1 MDMEVLKQKIES
13 LDLPQSLKDELFEK
27 LSKQEDLTDEMINE
41 IINEVVNAY
50 KKALVE
56 PYEAVGIV
64 AAQSIGEP
72 GTQMSLPYEEKII
85 IKEGDYIKAVEIGK
99 LVDEMIERFGFE
111 KIGESEVC
119 DLPIDIYALSLDQD
133 EKVHWKRI
141 ISCIR
146 HKHDGKLIK
155 IKTKSGREITAT
167 PYHSFVIR
175 KDNKIIPVKGSELK
189 VGDRIPVVKHV
200 PANCVEAINISDYV
214 SGNYIIDEIN
224 NKIAPKINGKS
235 IPNNIKLDYDFGYF
249 IGIYL
254 AGGSVTK
261 YFVSISNV
269 DENVLNKIRAFI
281 DKLGLNYEEYNNNN
295 GFAES
300 HDIRIYSSTL
310 VEFLSNFGTSSKSK
324 KIADFVFGANK
335 EFVRGLL
342 KGYFD
347 VDGNVNTDRK
357 VIRVSSNSKELI
369 DGIAILLARFNIF
382 SIKSKSK
389 NQFALIIPHRYA
401 KKFYEEINSVE
412 KKKSELEKLV
422 NSLNDE
428 KTYDSIDMI
437 PSIGDALTKLGEM
450 VDYPKII
457 LKKFERKQKIGRATL
472 QRHLRRIEEL
482 SIMRGVN
489 VLALKEYW
497 LLKKAIE
504 SDVVW
509 DEIVEIEEIIYN
521 KEYVYDISVEGL
533 ETFTT
538 FDGVL
543 THNTMRTFH
552 YAGVAEINV
561 TLGLPRMIEIVDA
574 RKEPS
579 TPIMTI
585 YLKEEYN
592 NKEKAEEIAKEIES
606 LTLESVAESISIDLW
621 TQSIKVELDENRLA
635 DRGLTVDDVIEAIK
649 KKLKV
654 KIDVEGTTLYLKIK
668 TPSIKALR
676 KRIPKI
682 KNIQLKGI
690 PGIERVLVKKEKDE
704 YVLYTQGSNLREV
717 FKIEGVDTTRTIT
730 NNIIEIQEV
739 LGIEAARNAIINEM
753 RNTLEQQGL
762 EVDIRHLMLVA
773 DIMTADGEVKPIGRH
788 GVAGEKGSV
797 LARAAFEETV
807 KHLYSAAEKGEVDKL
822 KGVIENVI
830 VGKPIYLGT
839 GCVKLTI
846 DREYEEGKYEEE

>member
-1 MDMEVLKQKIES
+1 MEVLKQKIES

-119 DLPIDIYALSLDQD
+119 DLPVDIYALSLDQD

-261 YFVSISNV
+261 YFVSIPNV
-269 DENVLNKIRAFI
+269 DKNILNKIRAFI
-281 DKLGLNYEEYNNNN
+281 DKLGLNYEEYNN

-401 KKFYEEINSVE
+401 KKFYEEINFSVE
-412 KKKSELEKLV
+412 NKKSELEKLV

-482 SIMRGVN
+482 GIKKGVN

-497 LLKKAIE
+497 LLKKAVE

-839 GCVKLTI
+839 GCVELTI
-846 DREYEEGKYEEE
+846 DREYEEGKYKEE

>member
-1 MDMEVLKQKIES
+1 M
-13 LDLPQSLKDELFEK
+13 
-27 LSKQEDLTDEMINE
+27 N
-41 IINEVVNAY
+41 Y
-50 KKALVE
+50 
-56 PYEAVGIV
+56 
-64 AAQSIGEP
+64 GE
-72 GTQMSLPYEEKII
+72 
-85 IKEGDYIKAVEIGK
+85 
-99 LVDEMIERFGFE
+99 
-111 KIGESEVC
+111 
-119 DLPIDIYALSLDQD
+119 
-133 EKVHWKRI
+133 
-141 ISCIR
+141 
-146 HKHDGKLIK
+146 
-155 IKTKSGREITAT
+155 
-167 PYHSFVIR
+167 
-175 KDNKIIPVKGSELK
+175 
-189 VGDRIPVVKHV
+189 
-200 PANCVEAINISDYV
+200 
-214 SGNYIIDEIN
+214 
-224 NKIAPKINGKS
+224 
-235 IPNNIKLDYDFGYF
+235 YD
-249 IGIYL
+249 
-254 AGGSVTK
+254 
-261 YFVSISNV
+261 
-269 DENVLNKIRAFI
+269 
-281 DKLGLNYEEYNNNN
+281 NNN

-310 VEFLSNFGTSSKSK
+310 AEFLSNFGTSSNTK
-324 KIADFVFGANK
+324 KIAEFVFGANK
-335 EFVRGLL
+335 EFVRGLIR
-342 KGYFD
+342 GYFD
-347 VDGNVNTDRK
+347 GDGNVNADRK
-357 VIRVSSNSKELI
+357 VIRVTSNSKELI

-382 SIKSKSK
+382 SIKTKTK
-389 NQFALIIPHRYA
+389 NQFVLIIPHRYA
-401 KKFYEEINSVE
+401 KKFHEEINFSVE
-412 KKKSELEKLV
+412 KKKSELERLV
-422 NSLNDE
+422 SSLNDD

-437 PSIGDALTKLGEM
+437 PSIGDALTKLGEK
-450 VDYPKII
+450 VDYPKVI

-482 SIMRGVN
+482 AVKKGVN
-489 VLALKEYW
+489 ILALKEYW
-497 LLKKAIE
+497 LLKKAVE
-504 SDVVW
+504 SDVIW
-509 DEIVEIEEIIYN
+509 DEIVKIEEISCD
-521 KEYVYDISVEGL
+521 KKYVYDISVEGL

-585 YLKEEYN
+585 YLKEEYKDN
-592 NKEKAEEIAKEIES
+592 REKAEEIAKEIES
-606 LTLESVAESISIDLW
+606 LTLGSIAESISIDLW

-635 DRGLTVDDVIEAIK
+635 DRGLTIDDVIEAIK

-654 KIDVEGTTLYLKIK
+654 KIDVDGTTLYLKIK

-690 PGIERVLVKKEKDE
+690 PGIERVLVKKEGGE

-717 FKIEGVDTTRTIT
+717 FKIDGVDTTRTIT

-807 KHLYSAAEKGEVDKL
+807 KHLYAAAERGDVDKL

-839 GCVKLTI
+839 GCVELTI
-846 DREYEEGKYEEE
+846 DREYEEGKNMEE

>member
-1 MDMEVLKQKIES
+1 MDIEALRKKIDS
-13 LDLPQSLKDELFEK
+13 LNLPKSLKDELFEK
-27 LSKQEDLTDEMINE
+27 LSKDREITDEMVEE
-41 IINEVVNAY
+41 IIYEVVKAY
-50 KKALVE
+50 ENALVE

-85 IKEGDYIKAVEIGK
+85 IKEGDYIRAIEIGK
-99 LVDEMIERFGFE
+99 LVDDMIEKFGVE

-119 DLPIDIYALSLDQD
+119 DLPIEIYALSLDQD

-146 HKHDGKLIK
+146 HKPNGKLIK

-189 VGDRIPVVKHV
+189 VGDKLPVVKHV
-200 PANCVEAINISDYV
+200 PANCVEAIDLYESDIKNN
-214 SGNYIIDEIN
+214 STIILDYNLGYHIGVCLAKN
-224 NKIAPKINGKS
+224 
-235 IPNNIKLDYDFGYF
+235 KLDNSAIMSYF
-249 IGIYL
+249 
-254 AGGSVTK
+254 ASQ
-261 YFVSISNV
+261 
-269 DENVLNKIRAFI
+269 
-281 DKLGLNYEEYNNNN
+281 
-295 GFAES
+295 
-300 HDIRIYSSTL
+300 
-310 VEFLSNFGTSSKSK
+310 SK
-324 KIADFVFGANK
+324 KIPDFALGGNRD
-335 EFVRGLL
+335 FVRGFL

-347 VDGNVNTDRK
+347 ENAIVDTKLGK
-357 VIRVSSNSKELI
+357 IMISSDSKEVAN
-369 DGIAILLARFNIF
+369 GISLLLARFAIYT
-382 SIKSKSK
+382 IKRHKKSNSKK
-389 NQFALIIPHRYA
+389 EEFIVEIPKPYI
-401 KKFYEEINSVE
+401 KKFYEEIGFSDEE
-412 KKKSELEKLV
+412 KNNELSQLINKLD
-422 NSLNDE
+422 N
-428 KTYDSIDMI
+428 KRYIHDSIDMI
-437 PSIGDALTKLGEM
+437 PSIGNALTKLGEK
-450 VDYPKII
+450 VNYPEII
-457 LKKFERKQKIGRATL
+457 LKKFERKQEIRRSIL

-482 SIMRGVN
+482 AVKRGIN
-489 VLALKEYW
+489 ILALKEYW
-497 LLKKAIE
+497 LLKKAVE

-509 DEIVEIEEIIYN
+509 DEIVKIEEIDYD
-521 KEYVYDISVEGL
+521 KKYVYDISVEGL

-538 FDGVL
+538 FEGIL

-585 YLKEEYN
+585 HLKEEYN
-592 NKEKAEEIAKEIES
+592 NREKAEQIAKEIES
-606 LTLESVAESISIDLW
+606 LTLGNIAESISIDLW
-621 TQSIKVELDENRLA
+621 TQSIKVELDEERLA
-635 DRGLTVDDVIEAIK
+635 DRGLTIENVVEAIK

-654 KIDVEGTTLYLKIK
+654 KIDVEGSTLYLKIK

-690 PGIERVLVKKEKDE
+690 PGIERVLVKKEERDGKEE
-704 YVLYTQGSNLREV
+704 YVLYSQGSNLREV
-717 FKIEGVDTTRTIT
+717 FKIEGVDTTRTTT

-762 EVDIRHLMLVA
+762 EVDVRHLMLVA

-807 KHLYSAAEKGEVDKL
+807 KHLYASAERGDVDKL

-839 GCVKLTI
+839 GCVDLMI
-846 DREYEEGKYEEE
+846 DRDYEEGKNKEEE

>member
-1 MDMEVLKQKIES
+1 MEVLKQKIGS

-119 DLPIDIYALSLDQD
+119 DLPVDIYALSLDQD

-167 PYHSFVIR
+167 SYHSFVIR

-224 NKIAPKINGKS
+224 NKIAPKINEKS

-269 DENVLNKIRAFI
+269 DENVLNKIREFI
-281 DKLGLNYEEYNNNN
+281 DKLGLNYGEYNNNN

-401 KKFYEEINSVE
+401 KKFYEEINFSVE
-412 KKKSELEKLV
+412 NKKSELEKLV

-457 LKKFERKQKIGRATL
+457 LKKFERKQKIGRTTL

-482 SIMRGVN
+482 TIKREVN

-497 LLKKAIE
+497 LLKKAVE

>member
-1 MDMEVLKQKIES
+1 MDMEVLKQKIEG
-13 LDLPQSLKDELFEK
+13 LNLPQSLKDELFEK
-27 LSKQEDLTDEMINE
+27 LSKEKDLTDEMIEE
-41 IINEVVNAY
+41 IIDEVVKAY
-50 KKALVE
+50 EKALVE

-85 IKEGDYIKAVEIGK
+85 IKEGEFIKSIEIGK
-99 LVDEMIERFGFE
+99 LVDEMIEKYGFE
-111 KIGESEVC
+111 KVGESDVC

-141 ISCIR
+141 LSCIR
-146 HKHDGKLIK
+146 HKHNGKLIK

-175 KDNKIIPVKGSELK
+175 KDNKIIPVKGSDLK
-189 VGDRIPVVKHV
+189 IGDRIPVVKHI

-214 SGNYIIDEIN
+214 VSNTITEIN
-224 NKIAPKINGKS
+224 KNKTS

-254 AGGSVTK
+254 AEGSLTK
-261 YFVSISNV
+261 DFVSISNV
-269 DENVLNKIRAFI
+269 DENVLNKIRTFL
-281 DKLGLNYEEYNNNN
+281 DKFGLKYKEYRNNN
-295 GFAES
+295 GFS
-300 HDIRIYSSTL
+300 DNYDIKIYSSTL
-310 VEFLSNFGTSSKSK
+310 TEFLSNFGLSSKTK
-324 KIADFVFGANK
+324 KVAEFVFGANK

-342 KGYFD
+342 RGYFD
-347 VDGNVNTDRK
+347 GNGKVNAKRK
-357 VIRVSSNSKELI
+357 IITISSNSKELI
-369 DGIAILLARFNIF
+369 DGIALLLARFNIF
-382 SIKSKSK
+382 TIKTKIK
-389 NQFALIIPHRYA
+389 EQYALIIPQTQI
-401 KKFYEEINSVE
+401 KIFYEEINFSVE
-412 KKKSELEKLV
+412 KKKVELDKLI
-422 NSLNDE
+422 NNINDN
-428 KTYDSIDMI
+428 KTYDSFDII
-437 PSIGDALTKLGEM
+437 PSIGDALTKLGEKIN
-450 VDYPKII
+450 YPKII
-457 LKKFERKQKIGRATL
+457 LKKYERKQKIRRATL

-482 SIMRGVN
+482 AVKKGIN
-489 VLALKEYW
+489 VLTLEEYW
-497 LLKKAIE
+497 LLKKAVE
-504 SDVVW
+504 SDIVW
-509 DEIVEIEEIIYN
+509 DEIVEIEEINYD

-585 YLKEEYN
+585 YLKEGYKDN
-592 NKEKAEEIAKEIES
+592 REKAEEIAKEIES
-606 LTLESVAESISIDLW
+606 LTLGSIAESISIDLW

-635 DRGLTVDDVIEAIK
+635 DRGLTIDDVVEAIK

-654 KIDVEGTTLYLKIK
+654 KIDVEGSVLYLKIK

-690 PGIERVLVKKEKDE
+690 PGIERVLVKKEGDE

-717 FKIEGVDTTRTIT
+717 FKIEGVDTTRTTT

-773 DIMTADGEVKPIGRH
+773 DMMTADGEVKPIGRH

-807 KHLYSAAEKGEVDKL
+807 KHLYAAAERGDIDKL

-839 GCVKLTI
+839 GCVELII
-846 DREYEEGKYEEE
+846 DREYEEGKNEKE